1 CEQRPGQRQPRATL
15 ERRGDDR
22 QVINRIV
29 TAVDSDFV
37 GVIEKQGCQQNL
49 KQDDVEDA
57 SFGEVG
63 DQLCLQHL
71 HNADG
76 EENYLLV
83 PFELRGK
90 RGQSGEE
97 EQPDDKPDRIET
109 AKPPGLG
116 IEDGGRRCHA
126 ASIQPQKG
134 PRRQLDGNF
143 LRCSRRERR
152 GSVQPRTTNLRDAAL
167 PVRVVSVSGLHAQVF
182 PFHLQLNVMITSGCA
197 VFIGRVAHV
206 VLGTQ
211 FFDNAVVDLAHG
223 LLFRDF
229 KETSAGFFGNALE
242 NLLAIGVLFFGMTLA
257 TSAATTTAARISASA
272 TGPATTSAGPT
283 AAAPAR
289 SAAAAHSAW
298 SFAFFT
304 ARICEIYGVDNRV
317 GALGR
322 LDRTIQV
329 SLAAAVNSVRQNN
342 ERLPPL
348 LFLH

>member
-1 CEQRPGQRQPRATL
+1 MPRSFHPTAERPP
-15 ERRGDDR
+15 
-22 QVINRIV
+22 
-29 TAVDSDFV
+29 
-37 GVIEKQGCQQNL
+37 
-49 KQDDVEDA
+49 
-57 SFGEVG
+57 
-63 DQLCLQHL
+63 
-71 HNADG
+71 
-76 EENYLLV
+76 
-83 PFELRGK
+83 
-90 RGQSGEE
+90 
-97 EQPDDKPDRIET
+97 
-109 AKPPGLG
+109 
-116 IEDGGRRCHA
+116 
-126 ASIQPQKG
+126 ASIG
-134 PRRQLDGNF
+134 RQL
-143 LRCSRRERR
+143 SRRERR

-257 TSAATTTAARISASA
+257 TAARISASA

-322 LDRTIQV
+322 LDRTLQV
-329 SLAAAVNSVRQNN
+329 SLAAAVDAVRQNN

-348 LFLH
+348 LFFH